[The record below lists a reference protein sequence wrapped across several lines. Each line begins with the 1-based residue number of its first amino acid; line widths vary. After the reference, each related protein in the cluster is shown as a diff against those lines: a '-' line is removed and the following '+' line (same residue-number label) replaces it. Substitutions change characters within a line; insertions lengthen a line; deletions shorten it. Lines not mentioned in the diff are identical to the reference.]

1 MGVLTVLAE
10 CEIKGND
17 EAKGPQTSAKKPR
30 ETKTT
35 NSKSPVNRR
44 VRTTLQPYNILGF
57 RA

>member
-35 NSKSPVNRR
+35 NSKPPVNRR
-44 VRTTLQPYNILGF
+44 VLHHAAAIQHLRV
-57 RA
+57 